1 MRGAERFQRRDS
13 IWHHYT
19 SALPRQDGQTSGK
32 SHNTQSQAGVHCSA
46 RHNVAGTNSTTRSDT
61 PSYRVGYNNA
71 GWRLVVN
78 TVAANC
84 VFDPATAGVMLT
96 DGSERLS
103 PQANRAIVIVIRK
116 QRCEAGGSFVMKP
129 LRGAYM
135 ERETGV
141 EPATSTLA
149 RSRSTT
155 ELLPLNLQDYK

>member
-1 MRGAERFQRRDS
+1 MRAAERFQRRAS
-13 IWHHYT
+13 IWHHY
-19 SALPRQDGQTSGK
+19 SLAPPRQDGHISGK
-32 SHNTQSQAGVHCSA
+32 SIIHRA
-46 RHNVAGTNSTTRSDT
+46 RPAF
-61 PSYRVGYNNA
+61 
-71 GWRLVVN
+71 
-78 TVAANC
+78 TVAPGTMLP
-84 VFDPATAGVMLT
+84 VFDLATAGVMLT
-96 DGSERLS
+96 DWSERLS
-103 PQANRAIVIVIRK
+103 PTSEQSNRYCYQK